1 MMLLKKIHRLV
12 KNNISETINLVK
24 DIKDIKN
31 KVISLEEQI
40 KEKDSEILELEKTNN
55 KNTDD
60 INVLASDVIVL
71 SNFAK
76 ELWILWEEMGLDEFD
91 LFDLKAK
98 KEKKKNN
105 YH

>member
-91 LFDLKAK
+91 LFDLLK
-98 KEKKKNN
+98 
-105 YH
+105 

>member
-1 MMLLKKIHRLV
+1 MMLLKKFHLLV
-12 KNNISETINLVK
+12 KDNIGETISLVK
-24 DIKDIKN
+24 DIKEIKN
-31 KVISLEEQI
+31 KVVFLEEQI
-40 KEKDSEILELEKTNN
+40 KEKDNIILELEKINS
-55 KNTDD
+55 KNTQD
-60 INVLASDVIVL
+60 INILANDVVIL

-76 ELWILWEEMGLDEFD
+76 ELWFLWEEMGLDEFD

>member
-12 KNNISETINLVK
+12 KDNISETISLVK

-40 KEKDSEILELEKTNN
+40 KEKDSEILKLEKTNS

-60 INVLASDVIVL
+60 INVLANDVIVL

-91 LFDLKAK
+91 LFDLKVK

>member
-1 MMLLKKIHRLV
+1 MMSLKKIHLLV
-12 KNNISETINLVK
+12 KDNISETISLLK

-31 KVISLEEQI
+31 KIISLEEQI
-40 KEKDSEILELEKTNN
+40 KEKDNKISELEKINS
-55 KNTDD
+55 KHAKD
-60 INVLASDVIVL
+60 INILASDIIVL

-76 ELWILWEEMGLDEFD
+76 ELWILWEEMDLDEFD

>member
-12 KNNISETINLVK
+12 KDNISETISLVK

-40 KEKDSEILELEKTNN
+40 KEKDNKILELEKDNN
-55 KNTDD
+55 KHTKD
-60 INVLASDVIVL
+60 INILANDVIVL

-91 LFDLKAK
+91 LFDLAAK

>member
-12 KNNISETINLVK
+12 KDNISETISLVK

-31 KVISLEEQI
+31 KVISLEESI
-40 KEKDSEILELEKTNN
+40 KEKNNKILELEKANSKHT
-55 KNTDD
+55 KD
-60 INVLASDVIVL
+60 INILANDIIVL

-76 ELWILWEEMGLDEFD
+76 ELWLLWEEMGLDEFD
-91 LFDLKAK
+91 LFDLATK

>member
-12 KNNISETINLVK
+12 KDNISETISLVK
-24 DIKDIKN
+24 DIKETKN
-31 KVISLEEQI
+31 KVIFLEEQI
-40 KEKDSEILELEKTNN
+40 KEKDNKILELEKINS
-55 KNTDD
+55 KNTKD
-60 INVLASDVIVL
+60 INILANDVIIL

-76 ELWILWEEMGLDEFD
+76 EMWCLWEELGLDEFD

>member
-1 MMLLKKIHRLV
+1 MMLLKKIHLLV
-12 KNNISETINLVK
+12 KDNIGETISLVK
-24 DIKDIKN
+24 DIKEIKN
-31 KVISLEEQI
+31 KVVFLEEQI
-40 KEKDSEILELEKTNN
+40 KEKDNIILELEKINS
-55 KNTDD
+55 KNTQD
-60 INVLASDVIVL
+60 INILANDVVIL

-76 ELWILWEEMGLDEFD
+76 ELWFLWEEMGLDEFD

>member
-12 KNNISETINLVK
+12 KDNISETISLVK
-24 DIKDIKN
+24 DIKEIKS
-31 KVISLEEQI
+31 KIVSLEEQI
-40 KEKDSEILELEKTNN
+40 KEKDSKILELEKINS
-55 KNTDD
+55 KNVKD
-60 INVLASDVIVL
+60 INILANDVIIL

-76 ELWILWEEMGLDEFD
+76 ELWTLWEELGLDEFD
-91 LFDLKAK
+91 LFDLKIK

>member
-1 MMLLKKIHRLV
+1 MMLLKKIHHLV
-12 KNNISETINLVK
+12 KDNISETISLVK

-40 KEKDSEILELEKTNN
+40 KEKDSEILKLEKTNS

-60 INVLASDVIVL
+60 INVLANDVIVL

-91 LFDLKAK
+91 LFDLKVK

>member
-1 MMLLKKIHRLV
+1 MLLKKIHRSV
-12 KNNISETINLVK
+12 KDNVSETIGLIK
-24 DIKDIKN
+24 DIKEIKN
-31 KVISLEEQI
+31 KVIFLEEQI
-40 KEKDSEILELEKTNN
+40 KKKDNMILELEKVNS
-55 KNTDD
+55 KHAQD
-60 INVLASDVIVL
+60 INILANDVVIL

-76 ELWILWEEMGLDEFD
+76 ELWFLWEEMGLDEFD

>member
-1 MMLLKKIHRLV
+1 MSNAKYLSILK
-12 KNNISETINLVK
+12 E
-24 DIKDIKN
+24 IKN
-31 KVISLEEQI
+31 KVIFLEEQI
-40 KEKDSEILELEKTNN
+40 KKKDNMILELEKVNS
-55 KNTDD
+55 KHAQD
-60 INVLASDVIVL
+60 INILANDVVIL

-76 ELWILWEEMGLDEFD
+76 ELWFLWEEMGLDEFD

>member
-1 MMLLKKIHRLV
+1 MLLKKIHLLV
-12 KNNISETINLVK
+12 KDNISKTISLVK
-24 DIKDIKN
+24 DIKDLKN
-31 KVISLEEQI
+31 KVVSLEEQI
-40 KEKDSEILELEKTNN
+40 KEKDDVILQLEKINS
-55 KNTDD
+55 KNTQD
-60 INVLASDVIVL
+60 INILANDVVIL

-76 ELWILWEEMGLDEFD
+76 ELWFLWEEMGLDEFD